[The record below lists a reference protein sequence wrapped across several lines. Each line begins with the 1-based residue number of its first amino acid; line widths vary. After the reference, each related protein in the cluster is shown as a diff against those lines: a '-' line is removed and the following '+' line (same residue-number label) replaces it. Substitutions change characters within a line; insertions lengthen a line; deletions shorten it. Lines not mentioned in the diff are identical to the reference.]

1 MGSSAFITRRRRR
14 RRSSLGLPLIKALL
28 VATFVIGEKA
38 SYNYKERAFQPPA
51 ITDKEGATPSKSG
64 KMLSSSFPNLYVKF
78 FKIFVA

>member
-1 MGSSAFITRRRRR
+1 M
-14 RRSSLGLPLIKALL
+14 
-28 VATFVIGEKA
+28 IGEKA